1 MTGSRR
7 REEIVSKIK
16 SSEVPV
22 PGKELA
28 KVYDVSRQVIV
39 QDIALIRAAGY
50 DIISTNRGY
59 ILNAPHEQM
68 EDELCSIVDLG
79 GKVVNVM
86 INHRIYGHMEAP
98 LDVASRRNVKEF
110 MEGIHSG
117 KSSPLKN
124 ITSNYHYHTVEADS
138 EETLDLIEQVL
149 KEKDYLVSNT
159 P

>member
-50 DIISTNRGY
+50 DIISTNR
-59 ILNAPHEQM
+59 
-68 EDELCSIVDLG
+68 
-79 GKVVNVM
+79 
-86 INHRIYGHMEAP
+86 IY
-98 LDVASRRNVKEF
+98 
-110 MEGIHSG
+110 
-117 KSSPLKN
+117 
-124 ITSNYHYHTVEADS
+124 S
-138 EETLDLIEQVL
+138 ECTAYGNESVQSQS
-149 KEKDYLVSNT
+149 YG
-159 P
+159 

>member
-50 DIISTNRGY
+50 DIISNQPG
-59 ILNAPHEQM
+59 
-68 EDELCSIVDLG
+68 
-79 GKVVNVM
+79 
-86 INHRIYGHMEAP
+86 IY
-98 LDVASRRNVKEF
+98 
-110 MEGIHSG
+110 
-117 KSSPLKN
+117 
-124 ITSNYHYHTVEADS
+124 S
-138 EETLDLIEQVL
+138 ECTAYGNESVQSQS
-149 KEKDYLVSNT
+149 YG
-159 P
+159 

>member
-50 DIISTNRGY
+50 VYSY
-59 ILNAPHEQM
+59 
-68 EDELCSIVDLG
+68 V
-79 GKVVNVM
+79 
-86 INHRIYGHMEAP
+86 
-98 LDVASRRNVKEF
+98 
-110 MEGIHSG
+110 
-117 KSSPLKN
+117 
-124 ITSNYHYHTVEADS
+124 
-138 EETLDLIEQVL
+138 
-149 KEKDYLVSNT
+149 
-159 P
+159 

>member
-50 DIISTNRGY
+50 HFNQPG
-59 ILNAPHEQM
+59 
-68 EDELCSIVDLG
+68 
-79 GKVVNVM
+79 
-86 INHRIYGHMEAP
+86 IY
-98 LDVASRRNVKEF
+98 
-110 MEGIHSG
+110 
-117 KSSPLKN
+117 
-124 ITSNYHYHTVEADS
+124 S
-138 EETLDLIEQVL
+138 ECTAYGNESVQSQS
-149 KEKDYLVSNT
+149 YG
-159 P
+159 

>member
-50 DIISTNRGY
+50 DINQPG
-59 ILNAPHEQM
+59 
-68 EDELCSIVDLG
+68 
-79 GKVVNVM
+79 
-86 INHRIYGHMEAP
+86 IY
-98 LDVASRRNVKEF
+98 
-110 MEGIHSG
+110 
-117 KSSPLKN
+117 
-124 ITSNYHYHTVEADS
+124 S
-138 EETLDLIEQVL
+138 ECTAYGNESVQSQS
-149 KEKDYLVSNT
+149 YG
-159 P
+159 

>member
-59 ILNAPHEQM
+59 ILNAKSVIRM
-68 EDELCSIVDLG
+68 NRWRMSFVRSWIW
-79 GKVVNVM
+79 
-86 INHRIYGHMEAP
+86 EA
-98 LDVASRRNVKEF
+98 RW
-110 MEGIHSG
+110 
-117 KSSPLKN
+117 
-124 ITSNYHYHTVEADS
+124 
-138 EETLDLIEQVL
+138 
-149 KEKDYLVSNT
+149 
-159 P
+159 

>member
-59 ILNAPHEQM
+59 ILECTA
-68 EDELCSIVDLG
+68 
-79 GKVVNVM
+79 
-86 INHRIYGHMEAP
+86 YGNES
-98 LDVASRRNVKEF
+98 VQSQSY
-110 MEGIHSG
+110 G
-117 KSSPLKN
+117 
-124 ITSNYHYHTVEADS
+124 
-138 EETLDLIEQVL
+138 
-149 KEKDYLVSNT
+149 
-159 P
+159 

>member
-59 ILNAPHEQM
+59 ILNAPHT
-68 EDELCSIVDLG
+68 VTRVF
-79 GKVVNVM
+79 KV
-86 INHRIYGHMEAP
+86 
-98 LDVASRRNVKEF
+98 SRRKPVTGF
-110 MEGIHSG
+110 TVSTTAMM
-117 KSSPLKN
+117 PLQMN
-124 ITSNYHYHTVEADS
+124 
-138 EETLDLIEQVL
+138 
-149 KEKDYLVSNT
+149 
-159 P
+159 